1 MEGGRGGD
9 IKAKTE
15 PTTLAIS
22 QSFELETSEPLRL
35 LRNSILEA
43 EPYIVY
49 QGYALGRCL
58 DQCLYRD
65 THL

>member
-1 MEGGRGGD
+1 MEGGGGGH
-9 IKAKTE
+9 IEAKTE
-15 PTTLAIS
+15 PSTLAIS
-22 QSFELETSEPLRL
+22 QTETSEPLRL
-35 LRNSILEA
+35 LRNSVLEA

-58 DQCLYRD
+58 DECLYRD

>member
-1 MEGGRGGD
+1 MEGGGGGR
-9 IKAKTE
+9 IEAKTE
-15 PTTLAIS
+15 PTTLAVS
-22 QSFELETSEPLRL
+22 QTLEETSAPLRL
-35 LRNSILEA
+35 LRNSVLEA

-58 DQCLYRD
+58 DECLYRD